1 MTMASTSDA
10 TVTAAVEE
18 GVSRLRIAFLTLP
31 QIIRVSRTLML
42 GRLYIRLSSPVGC
55 RLMNA
60 RARRLLVVPALAA
73 LALVVTLAGCTQ
85 DDGTRITVYSG
96 RQADLIQPLLE
107 QFSDFKP
114 GDSGEL
120 ALLIEQEGDASPAD
134 VFLSQSPG
142 AMGFLDAAGRLR
154 PLPEDVLDLVP
165 EAYRAPDGD
174 FVGVSG
180 RVRTLVYNTEALA
193 EDELPASVLDL
204 TDPAWEGRVGVAPEN
219 ASFQDFVTALRSE
232 IGDDATQAWLDGLAA
247 NARTYA
253 NNQAIVEAVGRG
265 EIEVGLVNHYY
276 NVRALQNDPDVPSQ
290 NHFFPTDD
298 PGSLLILSTAG
309 VVNTSEHVPE
319 AERLVAF
326 LLSEQA
332 QRYFAD
338 ETFEYPLAPGVA
350 PAEGVVPLE
359 EIAPA
364 QVDTALYGAGFEQ
377 TLAMIDQA
385 GFDQ

>member
-1 MTMASTSDA
+1 
-10 TVTAAVEE
+10 
-18 GVSRLRIAFLTLP
+18 
-31 QIIRVSRTLML
+31 ML
-42 GRLYIRLSSPVGC
+42 GRLYIELSSPVGC
-55 RLMNA
+55 RLMMP
-60 RARRLLVVPALAA
+60 RTRLLVVPALAV
-73 LALVVTLAGCTQ
+73 LVVVSALAGCTQ

-107 QFSDFKP
+107 QFSSETGIKVDFKP

-142 AMGFLDAAGRLR
+142 AMGYLDAAGRLR
-154 PLPEDVLDLVP
+154 PLPTEVLELVP

-174 FVGVSG
+174 FVGTSG
-180 RVRTLVYNTEALA
+180 RVRTLVYNTDQLT

-204 TDPAWEGRVGVAPEN
+204 ADPTWEGRVGVAPEN
-219 ASFQDFVTALRSE
+219 ASFQDFVTAMRAE
-232 IGDDATQAWLDGLAA
+232 IGDEATQAWLDGLAA

-253 NNQAIVEAVGRG
+253 NTQAIVEAVGRG

-276 NVRALQNDPDVPSQ
+276 NVRALQNDPDTPSE
-290 NHFFPTDD
+290 NHVFPTDD
-298 PGSLLILSTAG
+298 PGSLLIMSTAG
-309 VVNTSEHVPE
+309 VLNSSQHVPE
-319 AERLVAF
+319 AERLVQF

-338 ETFEYPLAPGVA
+338 ETYEYPLVPGVA
-350 PAEGVVPLE
+350 AAEGVVPLE
-359 EIAPA
+359 EIAPH
-364 QVDTALYGAGFEQ
+364 QVDTELFGQGFQQ
-377 TLAMIDQA
+377 TLEMIDQA